1 MQRHHDSRRRRA
13 RQTRAF
19 EFRRGRGIAPGNLLP
34 YGSQAR
40 SARKKLARI
49 PYEAAYPGIEISPS
63 SRNWWARL
71 KGTAPECIHL
81 RVDVTWMAA
90 LLPDTLY
97 VRGKRALRR
106 EPARPEISIC
116 RACLFQT
123 IAEELAAFAGRVVAF
138 EPDAEI
144 FTQYFFVATDDFEA
158 VGLAPETAAAIGK
171 RLGQSGETCSECAN
185 RAKWLWFSR
194 AAVESL
200 DEVEKIAGSS
210 GEWLC
215 AKHGAKKLLGA
226 FEAIPEANIF
236 YMNLPYGEAGAYV
249 WI

>member
-1 MQRHHDSRRRRA
+1 MIAEGGKPDKRA
-13 RQTRAF
+13 RSDFGAA
-19 EFRRGRGIAPGNLLP
+19 RGIAIGNLLP
-34 YGSQAR
+34 YGSEAR

-49 PYEAAYPGIEISPS
+49 SYEAAYPGIRLSPS

-81 RVDVTWMAA
+81 REDVSWMAA

-97 VRGKRALRR
+97 LRGKRAQRR
-106 EPARPEISIC
+106 DSPRPEVSVC
-116 RACLFQT
+116 HACLVQT
-123 IAEELAAFAGRVVAF
+123 IAEELAAFPGRVVAF

-144 FTQYFFVATDDFEA
+144 FTQYFFVATEDFDA

-171 RLGQSGETCSECAN
+171 RLKQSGETCSECSN
-185 RAKWLWFSR
+185 QAKWLWFSR
-194 AAVESL
+194 AEVESL
-200 DEVEKIAGSS
+200 DEVEKIGGSS

-215 AKHGAKKLLGA
+215 PKHGAKKLLA
-226 FEAIPEANIF
+226 SFEAIPEANIF
-236 YMNLPYGEAGAYV
+236 YMNLPYGDAGAYV